1 MKNWTCNKNVIFAD
15 VPLPLFKNRLVS
27 FLFSFLAKKLSSQ
40 YQFNR
45 HTSEN
50 ITNFRSEMEL
60 DPQLVDPI
68 CEGSI
73 VQVDFQHLADLL
85 KNTCFC
91 IWYVSDRTLHSLHK
105 SSNVFCQVSD
115 SSRVVCENIVHAS
128 VNFSF
133 QRLLFPFQGKPESGP
148 QSLRGRT
155 LGL

>member
-1 MKNWTCNKNVIFAD
+1 
-15 VPLPLFKNRLVS
+15 
-27 FLFSFLAKKLSSQ
+27 
-40 YQFNR
+40 
-45 HTSEN
+45 
-50 ITNFRSEMEL
+50 MEL

-85 KNTCFC
+85 KTPLFAQNMLS
-91 IWYVSDRTLHSLHK
+91 ISDRTLHSLHK

-115 SSRVVCENIVHAS
+115 SRVVCEKMVSS

-133 QRLLFPFQGKPESGP
+133 QRLLFPFQGKPESSP

-155 LGL
+155 LGLQKTGQKNRLSF